1 MTEVVAT
8 LFFSLRSTESLVPA
22 RAGFRMMKALV
33 RLSLCASGLSL
44 VFAAGAR
51 AQEIAPSEMPN
62 SRVAPVLNPTPDDPV
77 LSWHVGYSGSS
88 NSTVANGEV
97 ANSIEG
103 GAARQ
108 WSFHRGAFN
117 INGAGSQ
124 YFYAHAVDQSRFT
137 FDVGASASYQISRR
151 AQFVVS
157 DRISSG
163 YARQASSVTEA
174 QLAFP
179 NAFVT
184 SNGFSAGYGYQ
195 LSRRTQF
202 QVAAQYD
209 NLVFDANQP
218 NIPPPTEVDQ
228 ALLGGG
234 GTFSFHT
241 SISHLLSHAD
251 SLGISQAYSR
261 QVSGLEHSSTH
272 SLHGTWSRP
281 LSATYHLSA
290 EGGIDAF
297 FTERLTG
304 LNIAPTGSVTV
315 GRRVK
320 RTGNLAV
327 RVTRSI
333 EVMGATHISTSLNLE
348 GGLKVGKKLTLGGT
362 GSVVHNDFPADPVFN
377 YNPLIV
383 GGNVAYNLP
392 GNLVASAS
400 YSYWRRYSEA
410 LPTQTTV
417 NNSVSL
423 SYARTWR

>member
-1 MTEVVAT
+1 MPRT
-8 LFFSLRSTESLVPA
+8 
-22 RAGFRMMKALV
+22 AGFQMMKALV
-33 RLSLCASGLSL
+33 RPSLCAAGLSL

-51 AQEIAPSEMPN
+51 AQEIAPTEIPN
-62 SRVAPVLNPTPDDPV
+62 SRVAPVLNPAPDDPV

-117 INGAGSQ
+117 ITGAGSQ

-137 FDVGASASYQISRR
+137 FDVGASGFYQISRR

-184 SNGFSAGYGYQ
+184 SNGFSAGYGYD
-195 LSRRTQF
+195 LSRRTRF
-202 QVAAQYD
+202 QIAAQYD
-209 NLVFDANQP
+209 NLAFDANQP
-218 NIPPPTEVDQ
+218 NIPPPNVVDE
-228 ALLGGG
+228 ALLQGG

-241 SISHLLSHAD
+241 TISHLMSHAD
-251 SLGISQAYSR
+251 SIGVSQAYSR
-261 QVSGLEHSSTH
+261 QVNGAEHSSTH
-272 SLHGTWSRP
+272 SLHGTWARP
-281 LSATYHLSA
+281 LSATYNLSA
-290 EGGIDAF
+290 EGGIDAY

-304 LNIAPTGSVTV
+304 LNLAPTGSVSV
-315 GRRVK
+315 SRRVK

-333 EVMGATHISTSLNLE
+333 EVMGATHISTSVNLE
-348 GGLKVGKKLTLGGT
+348 GGMKVGKKLTLGAT
-362 GSVVHNDFPADPVFN
+362 GSAVHNDFPADPAFN

-383 GGNVAYNLP
+383 GGNIAYNLP
-392 GNLVASAS
+392 GNLVAAAS

-410 LPTQTTV
+410 LPTQTTI